1 MVTESNG
8 EGALSLIPPTASH
21 GRILGN
27 NSNFSGKVCTVK
39 NCGDETKDPLEKTI
53 SQCEAVFKAGHELGM
68 VGIVGIALLPAP
80 NGADHNPAGPKTG
93 TIPSHRQGEDGKQSL
108 EKKTARWP

>member
-1 MVTESNG
+1 MTSTFC
-8 EGALSLIPPTASH
+8 IPVINTKPTKTDWTH
-21 GRILGN
+21 
-27 NSNFSGKVCTVK
+27 SGLVPKM
-39 NCGDETKDPLEKTI
+39 
-53 SQCEAVFKAGHELGM
+53 GHELGM

-80 NGADHNPAGPKTG
+80 NGADHNPAGPRTG